1 LMIGGAK
8 IAKNAQTIA
17 QAKKIGL
24 LITVTG

>member
-1 LMIGGAK
+1 MIGGAK